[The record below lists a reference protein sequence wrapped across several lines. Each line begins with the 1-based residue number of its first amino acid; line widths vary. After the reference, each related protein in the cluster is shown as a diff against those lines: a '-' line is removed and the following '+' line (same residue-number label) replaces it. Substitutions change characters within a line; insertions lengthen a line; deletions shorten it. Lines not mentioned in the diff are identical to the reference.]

1 MSEPQREEV
10 VAWMERTGGGPMA
23 AVRHF
28 WPSADADQARRI
40 NERVKKWRQTARPRD
55 ERPKRATVR
64 PARAASSPSV
74 VEAARPAPA
83 PPREERATADA
94 ALGRVE
100 FLRLQLVQLLQLQ
113 DTASTRGDL
122 RAYPA
127 ISKRVAEIRAEL
139 DTAIELE
146 RQVVRLD
153 RTATAIALE
162 LERRSKAIAI
172 RAEIERRNRARHGKE
187 G

>member
-1 MSEPQREEV
+1 
-10 VAWMERTGGGPMA
+10 MERTGGGPSA

-28 WPSADADQARRI
+28 WPGLDADQTRRI
-40 NERVKKWRQTARPRD
+40 NERVKKWRQTARPR
-55 ERPKRATVR
+55 EKPKRSQSR

-74 VEAARPAPA
+74 VEVAAAPPAPA
-83 PPREERATADA
+83 PRSERATADA
-94 ALGRVE
+94 ALGRVD

-113 DTASTRGDL
+113 DQASLRGDL

-127 ISKRVAEIRAEL
+127 LSKRVAEIRGEL

-162 LERRSKAIAI
+162 LERRQKAIAI

>member
-1 MSEPQREEV
+1 MSEPTQEEV
-10 VAWMERTGGGPMA
+10 VAWMRRTGAGPAA

-28 WPSADADQARRI
+28 WPGLDADAFRRV
-40 NERVKKWRQTARPRD
+40 NERVKKWRQGPRPSETGKGRARG
-55 ERPKRATVR
+55 R
-64 PARAASSPSV
+64 PAPAASSPSV
-74 VEAARPAPA
+74 VEAAAPPPA
-83 PPREERATADA
+83 PPRAERATADA
-94 ALGRVE
+94 QLGRVE

-172 RAEIERRNRARHGKE
+172 RAEIERRNRARRGEE

>member
-1 MSEPQREEV
+1 
-10 VAWMERTGGGPMA
+10 MA

-55 ERPKRATVR
+55 ERPKRVKGR

-74 VEAARPAPA
+74 VEAARAAPAPA
-83 PPREERATADA
+83 PRTERATADA

-153 RTATAIALE
+153 RTATVICLE
-162 LERRSKAIAI
+162 LERRQKAIAI
-172 RAEIERRNRARHGKE
+172 RAEIERRNRARRGE